1 MAINVLKFQ
10 VDLDKLKK
18 DVLSVLNEAF
28 FDKIGDNVSIVETIY
43 KSKAAASGF
52 LQAVLRRTKRL
63 STLHSQ

>member
-1 MAINVLKFQ
+1 MYIIPLQ

-18 DVLSVLNEAF
+18 DILAVLNETF
-28 FDKIGDNVSIVETIY
+28 FDKIGDNVSTVETIY
-43 KSKAAASGF
+43 NSKASGF

>member
-1 MAINVLKFQ
+1 MIPLQ

-18 DVLSVLNEAF
+18 DILAVLNETF
-28 FDKIGDNVSIVETIY
+28 FDKIGDNVSTVETIY
-43 KSKAAASGF
+43 NSKAAASGF

>member
-1 MAINVLKFQ
+1 MYIIPLQ

-18 DVLSVLNEAF
+18 DILAVLNETF
-28 FDKIGDNVSIVETIY
+28 FDKIGDNVSTVETIHN
-43 KSKAAASGF
+43 SKASGF